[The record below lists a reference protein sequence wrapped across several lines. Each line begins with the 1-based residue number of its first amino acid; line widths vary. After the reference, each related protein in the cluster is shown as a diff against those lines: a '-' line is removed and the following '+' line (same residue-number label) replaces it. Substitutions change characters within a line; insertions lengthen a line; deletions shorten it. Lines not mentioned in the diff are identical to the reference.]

1 MKKIVKKWK
10 FSPFIFDIVSKGREQ
25 EFLILFLLLSDH
37 LEEKLL
43 RVKFVFVKN
52 KGYFS
57 LGISTFVVFLQHF
70 ILINPPLYVCVLG
83 RQV

>member
-52 KGYFS
+52 KGVVIFFS
-57 LGISTFVVFLQHF
+57 GNPHF
-70 ILINPPLYVCVLG
+70 CGVSAALYLD
-83 RQV
+83 